1 MAKQPRQQKVDVAAL
16 AAQVQVLRDQIEAL
30 QDYLGRLVQAR
41 DSVVR
46 SIEGLKALK
55 GAQESF
61 IVHLDPN
68 MNAAVAVNLADRD
81 RVIVHM
87 GLNVYA
93 KMGFEDAIK
102 ILEERRGKLEK
113 AIEETRKAIG
123 GIASLHDQYQAL
135 LQRTLAEAEKRG

>member
-30 QDYLGRLVQAR
+30 QDYLRRLAQAR
-41 DSVVR
+41 DNVVR

-68 MNAAVAVNLADRD
+68 MNAAIAVNLADRD
-81 RVIVHM
+81 HVIVHM

-93 KMGFEDAIK
+93 KIGFDDAIK

-113 AIEETRKAIG
+113 AIDETKKAIS
-123 GIASLHDQYQAL
+123 GIATLHDQYQAL

>member
-30 QDYLGRLVQAR
+30 QDYLRGLVQAR
-41 DSVVR
+41 DNVVR

-55 GAQESF
+55 GSPESF

-68 MNAAVAVNLADRD
+68 MNAAVTVNLVDREH
-81 RVIVHM
+81 VIVHM

-93 KMGFEDAIK
+93 KMGFNEAIK
-102 ILEERRGKLEK
+102 MLEERRGKLEK

-123 GIASLHDQYQAL
+123 SIASLHDQYQAL